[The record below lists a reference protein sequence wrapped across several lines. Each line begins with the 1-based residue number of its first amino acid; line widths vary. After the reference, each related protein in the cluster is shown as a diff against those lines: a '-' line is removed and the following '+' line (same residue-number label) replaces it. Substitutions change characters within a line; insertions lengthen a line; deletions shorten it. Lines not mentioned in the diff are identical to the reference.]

1 MINKKNNF
9 FAAGALICL
18 VAFAGIQLMNFQ
30 SAKKQ
35 VEIAKQEIAL
45 AKTVPVEEEAPVIE
59 APPAKESVKTTPV
72 VKTEAPKQCFKDI
85 YADGD
90 TFGIIRYLDVESALV
105 VGADE
110 SNLENTAMLHSFSDV
125 DNMVVLG
132 HSYKNGTVFG
142 KLWALQPEDSVSIT
156 STDGTELS
164 FKVSSTEW
172 ISEEYYNSEE
182 GKREL
187 FDRADDLKLATCQTK
202 EGVQGRLIIHCTLQ

>member
-1 MINKKNNF
+1 MKKNIF

-18 VAFAGIQLMNFQ
+18 VAFAGTQIINFQ
-30 SAKKQ
+30 SANKQ

-45 AKTVPVEEEAPVIE
+45 AKTAPVEVVEAPV
-59 APPAKESVKTTPV
+59 KESVKTTPV
-72 VKTEAPKQCFKDI
+72 VKAEAPKQCFKDI

-110 SNLENTAMLHSFSDV
+110 SNLEHTAMLHGFSDA

-132 HSYKNGTVFG
+132 HGYANGTVFG
-142 KLWALQPEDSVSIT
+142 KLWALQPEDSVSII

-182 GKREL
+182 GRREL

>member
-1 MINKKNNF
+1 MKKNVF

-18 VAFAGIQLMNFQ
+18 VAFTGIQLLNFQ
-30 SAKKQ
+30 SANKQ

-45 AKTVPVEEEAPVIE
+45 AKTVPVEA
-59 APPAKESVKTTPV
+59 PAKESVKTTPV
-72 VKTEAPKQCFKDI
+72 VKAEAPKQCFKDI

-182 GKREL
+182 GRREL